1 MSITTTTTL
10 DRYQHAIGGKWEK
23 AAEDP
28 KVKAFNEILR
38 QEAFERQRIRIQT
51 ELKLQGYKKNPGKK
65 VEKTDEIKRLCEEY
79 PYNARVHYKL
89 KNGRIV
95 VRRIVSVWHEDDRGK
110 PVCNARTKDGKKTV
124 LSADRII
131 RRKTR
136 KEIDNV

>member
-1 MSITTTTTL
+1 MDKTT
-10 DRYQHAIGGKWEK
+10 DRYVHALSSNWRTEVIDRQVEQY
-23 AAEDP
+23 
-28 KVKAFNEILR
+28 NEQRR

-51 ELKLQGYKKNPGKK
+51 ELKLQGYQKKPGKK

-95 VRRIVSVWHEDDRGK
+95 VRRIVSVWYEDEAGR

>member
-1 MSITTTTTL
+1 MDKTT
-10 DRYQHAIGGKWEK
+10 DRYVHALSSNWRTEVIDRQVEQY
-23 AAEDP
+23 
-28 KVKAFNEILR
+28 NEQRR

-51 ELKLQGYKKNPGKK
+51 ELKLQGYKKKPGKK

-95 VRRIVSVWHEDDRGK
+95 VRRIVSVWHINDRGK

>member
-1 MSITTTTTL
+1 MDKTT
-10 DRYQHAIGGKWEK
+10 DRYVHALSSNWRTEVIDRQVEQY
-23 AAEDP
+23 
-28 KVKAFNEILR
+28 NEQRR

-51 ELKLQGYKKNPGKK
+51 ELKLQGYQKKPGKK

-95 VRRIVSVWHEDDRGK
+95 VRRIVSVWHINDRGK

>member
-1 MSITTTTTL
+1 MDKTT
-10 DRYQHAIGGKWEK
+10 DRYVHALSSNWRTEVIDRQVEQY
-23 AAEDP
+23 
-28 KVKAFNEILR
+28 NEQRR
-38 QEAFERQRIRIQT
+38 QEAFERQRIRIQA
-51 ELKLQGYKKNPGKK
+51 ELNLQGYKKNPGKK

-95 VRRIVSVWHEDDRGK
+95 VRRIVSVWHINDRGK

>member
-1 MSITTTTTL
+1 MDKTT
-10 DRYQHAIGGKWEK
+10 DRYVHALSGNWRTEVI
-23 AAEDP
+23 DR
-28 KVKAFNEILR
+28 KVEQYNEQRR
-38 QEAFERQRIRIQT
+38 QMAFEANRIRIQL
-51 ELKLQGYKKNPGKK
+51 ELGKQKLYSHNKGR
-65 VEKTDEIKRLCEEY
+65 KTIKSEQIRELCNKY

-95 VRRIVSVWHEDDRGK
+95 VRRIVSVWHEDEAGK
-110 PVCNARTKDGKKTV
+110 PVCNARTRDGKKTV

>member
-1 MSITTTTTL
+1 MDKTT
-10 DRYQHAIGGKWEK
+10 DRYVHALSGNWRDKPIDQKLKEY
-23 AAEDP
+23 
-28 KVKAFNEILR
+28 NEILR

-95 VRRIVSVWHEDDRGK
+95 VRRIVSVWYEDETGR
-110 PVCNARTKDGKKTV
+110 PVCNAALPD
-124 LSADRII
+124 
-131 RRKTR
+131 KTR
-136 KEIDNV
+136 TVIMATRVVRRITNDDRKVRDV

>member
-1 MSITTTTTL
+1 MDKTT
-10 DRYQHAIGGKWEK
+10 DRYVHALSSNWRTEVIDRQVEQY
-23 AAEDP
+23 
-28 KVKAFNEILR
+28 NEQRR
-38 QEAFERQRIRIQT
+38 QEAFERQRIRIQA
-51 ELKLQGYKKNPGKK
+51 ELNLQGYKKNPGKK

-95 VRRIVSVWHEDDRGK
+95 VRRIVSVWYEDEAGR

>member
-1 MSITTTTTL
+1 MDKTT
-10 DRYQHAIGGKWEK
+10 DRYVHALSGNWRTEVI
-23 AAEDP
+23 DR
-28 KVKAFNEILR
+28 KVEQYNEQRR
-38 QEAFERQRIRIQT
+38 QMAFEANRLRIQT
-51 ELKLQGYKKNPGKK
+51 ELKLRGYKKNPGKK

-89 KNGRIV
+89 RNGRIV

>member
-1 MSITTTTTL
+1 MDKTT
-10 DRYQHAIGGKWEK
+10 DRYVHALSSNWRTEVIDRQVEQY
-23 AAEDP
+23 
-28 KVKAFNEILR
+28 NEQRR

-51 ELKLQGYKKNPGKK
+51 ELKLQGYQKKPGKK